1 MTWATDYAYHQAQA
15 TAQPQL
21 TQYGMDNHNHPFDF
35 VPESTPQAQW
45 CYPAVDGTYG
55 ESAYCS
61 SAHAPSAS
69 SESIDWGLLQEG
81 HPTLSASSNPTAYSS
96 SFDPLFAWDG
106 SMPSFDS
113 GGLETSR
120 CSGSESS
127 IPPSEIGH
135 SDERGAEAK
144 QSTTVIEHNT
154 EASWGE
160 RAVSEPE
167 TVPFQKE
174 SAQPGSVS
182 LVFLEPVHLSISE
195 PVLPS

>member
-1 MTWATDYAYHQAQA
+1 M
-15 TAQPQL
+15 QL
-21 TQYGMDNHNHPFDF
+21 FHF
-35 VPESTPQAQW
+35 
-45 CYPAVDGTYG
+45 
-55 ESAYCS
+55 
-61 SAHAPSAS
+61 
-69 SESIDWGLLQEG
+69 
-81 HPTLSASSNPTAYSS
+81 
-96 SFDPLFAWDG
+96 
-106 SMPSFDS
+106 

-127 IPPSEIGH
+127 IPPSEIGN

-167 TVPFQKE
+167 IVPYQKE

-182 LVFLEPVHLSISE
+182 LVFLQPVHLSMAE
-195 PVLPS
+195 PVLPP